1 MPSLKNLRLRIRSV
15 RSTQKITS
23 AMKMVAAS
31 RLRRAQEQA
40 EAARPYAQRM
50 ERVLASL
57 AHRMVGLPGAPSLLV
72 GTGKDQTHLIV
83 VATSDRGLAGGF
95 NTSILRGARRQIR
108 ELEAAGKSVML
119 FIIGRKGRDGL
130 RRDHGTLIRDSLT
143 EVGRRRLSFEEARDI
158 AERVLVL
165 YEAGGFDVCT
175 IIYNRFR
182 SAMTQIVTVQQ
193 LIPFTPP
200 TAPEATATEPEI
212 GVRAGAVYEFE
223 PSEEEILADLLPKNL
238 AVQIFTALLE
248 NAASEQGARMTAMD
262 NATRNAGEMI
272 DRLTLNYN
280 RTRQAVI
287 TKELIEI
294 ISGAEAL

>member
-1 MPSLKNLRLRIRSV
+1 MPSLKDLRMRIRSV
-15 RSTQKITS
+15 RSTQKITA

-50 ERVLASL
+50 ERVLGSL
-57 AHRMVGLPGAPSLLV
+57 AGRMAGMPGASPLLV
-72 GTGKDQTHLIV
+72 GTGKDEVHLLV
-83 VATSDRGLAGGF
+83 VASSDRGLAGGF
-95 NTSILRGARRQIR
+95 NASILREARRRIR
-108 ELEAAGKSVML
+108 ELEQAGQRVLIMT
-119 FIIGRKGRDGL
+119 IGRKGRDSL
-130 RRDHGTLIRDSLT
+130 RRDYTRLIHDSLT
-143 EVGRRRLSFEEARDI
+143 EIGRRHLSFEEAREI
-158 AERVLVL
+158 ALRILVL

-182 SAMTQIVTVQQ
+182 SAISQIVTAQQ

-200 TAPEATATEPEI
+200 EDAAAQAVA
-212 GVRAGAVYEFE
+212 GAAGAVYEFE
-223 PSEEEILADLLPKNL
+223 PEEEEILAELLPKNL

-280 RTRQAVI
+280 RTRQAAI

>member
-1 MPSLKNLRLRIRSV
+1 MPSLKDLRVRIRSV
-15 RSTQKITS
+15 RSTQKITA

-50 ERVLASL
+50 ERVLRSL
-57 AHRMVGLPGAPSLLV
+57 ASRMAGIPGAPPLLG
-72 GTGKDQTHLIV
+72 GTGKDDTHLLI

-95 NTSILRGARRQIR
+95 NATILREARRRIR
-108 ELEAAGKSVML
+108 QLEADGKTVKIL
-119 FIIGRKGRDGL
+119 TIGRKGRDGL
-130 RRDHGTLIRDSLT
+130 RRDYARLIHDSLV
-143 EVGRRRLSFEEARDI
+143 EVGRRRVSFDEARDI
-158 AERVLVL
+158 SGRVLAL
-165 YEAGGFDVCT
+165 FAAGEFDVCT
-175 IIYNRFR
+175 IIFNRFR
-182 SAMTQIVTVQQ
+182 SAITQIVTGQQ
-193 LIPFTPP
+193 LIPFALTEGED
-200 TAPEATATEPEI
+200 APDL
-212 GVRAGAVYEFE
+212 GGAIYEFE
-223 PSEEEILADLLPKNL
+223 PSEEEILADLLPNNL
-238 AVQIFTALLE
+238 AVQIYTALLE

-272 DRLTLNYN
+272 DRLTMNYN